1 MSAKRSGSK
10 ERRGSERQALEIP
23 VDYSS
28 VDSFFSEMATNIN
41 EGGMFLATDESAEID
56 QLVKLAF
63 QLPGLSRPIEVE
75 ARVAWLSRGEG
86 GAQPGIGLQFLA
98 LSDEVRD
105 TINRLV
111 RTLRTSG

>member
-1 MSAKRSGSK
+1 MSGKR
-10 ERRGSERQALEIP
+10 ERRGSQRQALSIP

-41 EGGMFLATDESAEID
+41 EGGMFLATDESAELD

-63 QLPGLSRPIEVE
+63 RLPGLSHPIEVE
-75 ARVAWLSRGEG
+75 ARVAWLSHGEG
-86 GAQPGIGLQFLA
+86 GAEPGIGLQFLE

-111 RTLRTSG
+111 RNLRASD

>member
-1 MSAKRSGSK
+1 MSSKR
-10 ERRGSERQALEIP
+10 ERRGSRRQDLKIP

-41 EGGMFLATDESAEID
+41 EGGMFLETDAPAELD
-56 QLVKLAF
+56 QLVKVAF
-63 QLPGLSRPIEVE
+63 RLPGLSAPIEVE

-86 GAQPGIGLQFLA
+86 GAAAGIGLQFLE
-98 LSDEVRD
+98 LSDEARE

-111 RTLRTSG
+111 RNLRASD

>member
-1 MSAKRSGSK
+1 MPARR
-10 ERRGSERQALEIP
+10 ERRGSQRKSLKIP

-28 VDSFFSEMATNIN
+28 VDSFFTEMATNIN
-41 EGGMFLATDESAEID
+41 EGGMFLETDAAAELD

-63 QLPGLSRPIEVE
+63 RLPGLADPIEVE

-86 GAQPGIGLQFLA
+86 GSAPGIGLQFLE
-98 LSDEVRD
+98 LTDDVRE

-111 RTLRTSG
+111 RTLRAPE

>member
-1 MSAKRSGSK
+1 MSGKR
-10 ERRGSERQALEIP
+10 ERRGSQRKALRIP

-41 EGGMFLATDESAEID
+41 EGGMFLATDESAELD

-63 QLPGLSRPIEVE
+63 RLPGLPKPIEVE

-86 GAQPGIGLQFLA
+86 GAEPGIGLQFLE
-98 LSDEVRD
+98 LSDDVRE

-111 RTLRTSG
+111 RNLRIAE